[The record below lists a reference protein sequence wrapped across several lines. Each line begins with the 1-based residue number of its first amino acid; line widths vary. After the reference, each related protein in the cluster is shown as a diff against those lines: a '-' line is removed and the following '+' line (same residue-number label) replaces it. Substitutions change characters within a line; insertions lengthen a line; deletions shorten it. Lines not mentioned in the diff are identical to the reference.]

1 MKTFKKML
9 FCVDPDL
16 TDVDLVEH
24 VARLA
29 KTNHA
34 LVEVLHV
41 IGDYPENMREWWN
54 VHHPEELQAKIVN
67 ERQNF
72 INGIIEKLKDAG
84 VEHVDSAL
92 RWSKEG
98 KVFLRIIHETMANH
112 HELVI
117 FSSRRRGKKGK
128 MVFAKMMLESPA
140 TQLFRYCPCPLW
152 IARGQQSSQQFKRV
166 VAALKGEEGKIKCEG
181 VNTRIMETATAIA
194 TAGGSELHIIHA
206 LPIYGGHGWDGSRL
220 RPELVQYTEKLRGEI
235 CHKGNIADE
244 RIHLFVGSPADV
256 IPDFV
261 HADDLLVLGTTARV
275 GLRQLIVGGT
285 AEKILERVDCGVLA
299 VKPDEFVS
307 LVTVEE
313 DHNALRS
320 SPT

>member
-1 MKTFKKML
+1 MKAFKKIL

-24 VARLA
+24 VAQIA
-29 KTNHA
+29 KANHA

-72 INGIIEKLKDAG
+72 INGIIERLKDAD

-98 KVFLRIIHETMANH
+98 KVFLRIIHEVIVNH

-152 IARGQQSSQQFKRV
+152 IARGQSTQPFKRV
-166 VAALKGEEGKIKCEG
+166 VAALNGKEGKVKCEG
-181 VNTRIMETATAIA
+181 INTHIMETATAIA
-194 TAGGSELHIIHA
+194 ASGDSELHIIHA
-206 LPIYGGHGWDGSRL
+206 LPIYGGYGWDGSRL

-235 CHKGNIADE
+235 CRKGSIDDD

-256 IPDFV
+256 VPDFV
-261 HADDLLVLGTTARV
+261 RADDLLVLGTTAQV

-313 DHNALRS
+313 DHGALHNP
-320 SPT
+320 PT